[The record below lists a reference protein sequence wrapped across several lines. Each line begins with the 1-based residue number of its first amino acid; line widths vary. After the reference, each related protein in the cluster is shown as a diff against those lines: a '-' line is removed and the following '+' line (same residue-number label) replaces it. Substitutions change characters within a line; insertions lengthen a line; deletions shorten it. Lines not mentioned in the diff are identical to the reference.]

1 MRRKLELA
9 AYVLEH
15 MTSVDESRARLVQA
29 TGGTFADRTRSLVD
43 ATRTVESDED
53 GEDEDDEDNDDEDYD
68 SDTDDESGERRSI
81 NPALSRYSKQR
92 KTLRE
97 AYALLAED
105 ERTPEKLIEAAEQI
119 AEERKRMKRREHE
132 ETTPMM

>member
-1 MRRKLELA
+1 
-9 AYVLEH
+9 
-15 MTSVDESRARLVQA
+15 
-29 TGGTFADRTRSLVD
+29 VD
-43 ATRTVESDED
+43 ATRTVVSDD
-53 GEDEDDEDNDDEDYD
+53 DDEDEDEDENTDDEDYE
-68 SDTDDESGERRSI
+68 SNTDDDSGERRCI

-105 ERTPEKLIEAAEQI
+105 ERTPEKLIQAAEQI

-132 ETTPMM
+132 ETTPVM